1 MLLLANFLMTN
12 QFMIVYGTSYLY
24 AQENLI
30 DKANQLHTF
39 FNMTEICK
47 QCNEIAR
54 SVAI

>member
-1 MLLLANFLMTN
+1 MTN

-30 DKANQLHTF
+30 DKTNQLHTF
-39 FNMTEICK
+39 FSMTEICK

-54 SVAI
+54 SMAI